1 MFHRIS
7 IERLG
12 TRLRYDTHMAKRL
25 FGPLMFTLLVTVSIA
40 AQTPAK
46 IDVMTRGPQI
56 GQAAPDFRLVDQRG
70 HTWTRDSLMGPNGL
84 MLVFSRSAD
93 WCPYCKTQMIELQ
106 SRAEEIK
113 SRGLGLAV
121 ITYDSPAILADFTKR
136 RGITYALLS
145 DAGSTTIKNYGI
157 LNTTVEAT
165 STNYGIPFP
174 GTFILNTRGAVTAKF
189 FEEAYQERT
198 TVSNIMLKLGEAGAG
213 VAARR
218 ISTGQLDVTT
228 YASDQVVAPG
238 SLFSL
243 VFDVVP
249 HQGIHVYA
257 PGPHNYKVI
266 GIRLDPNP
274 VVMVRPVRYP
284 ASETYVFAPLKE
296 RVEVYQKPFRLLAD
310 VAIDASRE
318 ARPKLASVDSVTIT
332 GTLDYQAC
340 DERLCFTPKSVPIS
354 YTVKLRQLDTERASG
369 GAPR

>member
-1 MFHRIS
+1 
-7 IERLG
+7 
-12 TRLRYDTHMAKRL
+12 
-25 FGPLMFTLLVTVSIA
+25 MFTLLVTVSIA

-56 GQAAPDFRLVDQRG
+56 GQAAPDFRLADQLG

>member
-12 TRLRYDTHMAKRL
+12 TRLRYDRGMAKRL

-46 IDVMTRGPQI
+46 IDVMRLGPQI
-56 GQAAPDFRLVDQRG
+56 GKAAPDFRLVDQRG
-70 HTWTRDSLMGPNGL
+70 RNGL

-93 WCPYCKTQMIELQ
+93 WCPYCKTQMLELQ

-136 RGITYALLS
+136 RGITYSLLS
-145 DAGSTTIKNYGI
+145 DAGSATIKKYGI
-157 LNTTVEAT
+157 LYTTVEAT

-174 GTFILNTRGAVTAKF
+174 GTFVLNTRGAVTAKF

-198 TVSNIMLKLGEAGAG
+198 TVSNIMLKLGEAGAT
-213 VAARR
+213 VTARR
-218 ISTGQLDVTT
+218 IATDQLDVTT
-228 YASDQVVAPG
+228 YASDEIVAPG

-249 HQGIHVYA
+249 HSGVHVYA
-257 PGPHNYKVI
+257 PGPHSYKSIAV
-266 GIRLDPNP
+266 RLDPNP
-274 VVMVRPVRYP
+274 VLMTRQVKYP
-284 ASETYVFAPLKE
+284 APETYLFAPLQE
-296 RVEVYQKPFRLLAD
+296 RVQVYQKPFRLLAD

-318 ARPKLASVDSVTIT
+318 ARPTLASVDSVTIT

-340 DERLCFTPKSVPIS
+340 DETLCFTPKSVLIS

-369 GAPR
+369 GAAR

>member
-1 MFHRIS
+1 M
-7 IERLG
+7 
-12 TRLRYDTHMAKRL
+12 RYDTRMEKRL
-25 FGPLMFTLLVTVSIA
+25 FGPLIFTLFVTVSIA
-40 AQTPAK
+40 AQSPAR
-46 IDVMTRGPQI
+46 IDVMRLGPQI
-56 GQAAPDFRLVDQRG
+56 GQTAPDFRLVDQGG

-93 WCPYCKTQMIELQ
+93 WCPYCKTQMLELQ
-106 SRAEEIK
+106 SRADEIK

-121 ITYDSPAILADFTKR
+121 ITYDSPEILADFTKR

-145 DAGSTTIKNYGI
+145 DTGSTTIKKYGI
-157 LNTTVEAT
+157 LNTTVDPS
-165 STNYGIPFP
+165 STDYGIPFP
-174 GTFILNTRGAVTAKF
+174 GTFVLSTRGAVTAKF

-198 TVSNIMLKLGEAGAG
+198 TVSNIMLKLGEAGAA
-213 VAARR
+213 VTARR

-228 YASDQVVAPG
+228 YASDETVAPG

-249 HQGIHVYA
+249 HNGIHVYA
-257 PGPHNYKVI
+257 PGPHSYKVI
-266 GIRLDPNP
+266 TIRLDANP
-274 VVMVRPVRYP
+274 LLVTRQVKYPVP
-284 ASETYVFAPLKE
+284 ETYLFAPLQE
-296 RVEVYQKPFRLLAD
+296 RVQVYQKPFRLLAD

-318 ARPKLASVDSVTIT
+318 ARPKLASVASVTIT

-369 GAPR
+369 GAAR

>member
-1 MFHRIS
+1 MFHRVS

-25 FGPLMFTLLVTVSIA
+25 FGPLTFTLLVTVSIA

-46 IDVMTRGPQI
+46 IDVMRLGPQI

-70 HTWTRDSLMGPNGL
+70 QASTRDSLMGPNGL

-93 WCPYCKTQMIELQ
+93 WCPYCKTQMLELQ

-121 ITYDSPAILADFTKR
+121 ITYDSPAILADFTER

-145 DAGSTTIKNYGI
+145 DAGSATIKKYGI
-157 LNTTVEAT
+157 LNTTVDPS
-165 STNYGIPFP
+165 STDYGIPFP
-174 GTFILNTRGAVTAKF
+174 GTFVLNTRGAVTAKF
-189 FEEAYQERT
+189 FEQAYQERT
-198 TVSNIMLKLGEAGAG
+198 TVSNIMLKLGEAGAA
-213 VAARR
+213 VTARR
-218 ISTGQLDVTT
+218 ISTDQLDVTT
-228 YASDQVVAPG
+228 YASDEIVAPG

-249 HQGIHVYA
+249 HSGIHVYA
-257 PGPHNYKVI
+257 PGPHSYKVI
-266 GIRLDPNP
+266 AVRLDPNP
-274 VVMVRPVRYP
+274 VLMTRPVKYP
-284 ASETYVFAPLKE
+284 APETYLFAPLQE
-296 RVEVYQKPFRLLAD
+296 RVQVYQKPFRLLAD

-340 DERLCFTPKSVPIS
+340 NERLCFTPKSVPIS

-369 GAPR
+369 SAAR